1 MTPTKKINRR
11 MCHSVGP
18 LAKANDANLSPAY
31 QLGRS
36 ARASGQQ
43 DTTTPQDN
51 KPKVRGVV
59 IRWLCLKS
67 TIRSYKQGAGIPY
80 MYPKTPMY
88 VRSTSPFNH
97 FITHAIQLITTR
109 TIPSSSDTAR
119 QPPSHPRSQAAVAR
133 VLCIYFHASPL
144 SHRQTAASTPLS
156 S

>member
-1 MTPTKKINRR
+1 MTPTKKTKRR
-11 MCHSVGP
+11 MCHSIGP

-59 IRWLCLKS
+59 IRRLCLKS
-67 TIRSYKQGAGIPY
+67 TMRLYKQGAGIPY

-88 VRSTSPFNH
+88 LRSTSSFDH
-97 FITHAIQLITTR
+97 FITHATQLITTR
-109 TIPSSSDTAR
+109 TIPSSSDAAR
-119 QPPSHPRSQAAVAR
+119 QPPSRPRSQAAVAR
-133 VLCIYFHASPL
+133 VSCVHSHASPL
-144 SHRQTAASTPLS
+144 FHRQTAASKPLS
-156 S
+156 